1 MTTNI
6 KYNKIDASP
15 KIYENIVNSIRGLIE
30 TGELKTTQGKVTK
43 HPGMRVAYIAQ
54 HAFFHLEGT
63 LELAKESLGKDRSF
77 HGSFG
82 TGVERDCGNACEFF
96 GMGILI

>member
-30 TGELKTTQGKVTK
+30 TGELKNLYRT
-43 HPGMRVAYIAQ
+43 I
-54 HAFFHLEGT
+54 F
-63 LELAKESLGKDRSF
+63 
-77 HGSFG
+77 
-82 TGVERDCGNACEFF
+82 
-96 GMGILI
+96 